1 MTVPEIAP
9 APAAESLYDQI
20 GGADGVASLVDQFYQ
35 RVHADPALAPFFHG
49 VSADALQRMQSEFF
63 AAALG
68 GPVLYTGRPLIH
80 AHHHLKIT
88 LADYQRFV
96 QHLFETL
103 TAFRLTDRES
113 YEVIGRLNLYT
124 NDVVSAG
131 TGLVG

>member
-1 MTVPEIAP
+1 MTLPDTTV
-9 APAAESLYDQI
+9 AASPSLYDEI
-20 GGADGVASLVDQFYQ
+20 GGADGIASLVDQFYQ
-35 RVHADPALAPFFHG
+35 RVRADPALAPYFRG
-49 VSADALQRMQSEFF
+49 VSADALQRMQGEFF

-103 TAFRLTDRES
+103 AAFRLSDREC
-113 YEVIGRLNLYT
+113 YEIVGRLNLYT
-124 NDVVSAG
+124 GDVVSAG